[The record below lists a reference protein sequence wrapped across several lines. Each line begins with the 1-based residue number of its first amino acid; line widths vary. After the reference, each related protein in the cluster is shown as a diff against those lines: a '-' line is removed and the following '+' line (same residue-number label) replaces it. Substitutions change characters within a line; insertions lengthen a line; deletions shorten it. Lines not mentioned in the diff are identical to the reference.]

1 MEAQAKT
8 AARIAARSAA
18 GGRKHGAAKP
28 QPNVSPAGPTENS
41 RRLQPPDSRFATR
54 ASPGAAEAA
63 GRSAVPEGRRGS
75 GKAKP
80 DVHRWFR
87 KRYGK
92 PTQAW
97 PLISA
102 GRSVLIASP
111 TGTGKTLAA
120 FLAVLDSLTSAPA
133 PLPDSVLCLYISP
146 LRALAYDLEKN
157 LQDPLRELYG
167 SLTTSPIRVAMR
179 TGDTTGSARAR
190 QKSKPPHILLTTPE
204 TLCILLSQPAWLPLL
219 RTVRWAIVDEI
230 HALAEGKR
238 GVHLTLSLERLAALT
253 AEPGIGHAG
262 HTLQR
267 IGLSATVAPLEEV
280 GRFLTGAGGDC
291 ALVDAASAKKIQL
304 RVHTPLRKNPYPE
317 AGYTGQRLIRELGEL
332 IRAHRTTLVFTN
344 TRSGAEASTF
354 WLREAC
360 PDLARFIE
368 CHHASL
374 DRDVR
379 REVEDRLKRGELR
392 AVVCST
398 SLELGIDI
406 GSVDLVVMLST
417 PKGVSRALQRTGR
430 SGHNVHTISHG
441 VLMATNVN
449 DLVEAC
455 ATVLLARGRHLDFVR
470 IPAAPLD
477 ILAQHLVSM
486 GCERYWTRDEAF
498 TLVRR
503 AWPYRELS
511 RADFDD
517 TLDYLAGG
525 GAALRQ
531 QYADVFGK
539 IDLDPEGFQTRPG
552 RVQREFLQNVGV
564 IPETGVV
571 RVRLK
576 NRVLGTV
583 EESFMRLINP
593 GDVFIIAGRPVRLE
607 RTGQMEVFV
616 TRADGALP
624 TIPRWNAHKMP
635 LSAGVAGEISKFRGE
650 ARRRLETGEPEEP
663 LRAWIAKRLAC
674 GPANASVIHAMFS
687 AQHRLSEIP
696 LEGMLLIEE
705 LLEDPGPSSGLA
717 ARPRHYFFHSLIGRA
732 ANDALSR
739 VVARRLSALRGGN
752 AISTPHDYGFVL
764 TVAEHQCF
772 DAAELRAMLSPD
784 GFPEDF
790 RAALERSEMLKYHFR
805 NAAQTGLM
813 VYRNHNSERKPLRKL
828 QWSTEVIFNVLQKYE
843 PDHVLLRT
851 ARQDT
856 AQGGFLDAQAALAY
870 VEKLGRLGW
879 PLRLRQVAHVPPLSF
894 AMYATRIKEALH
906 VEDPAETMER
916 LFHLWWNELN
926 AP

>member
-1 MEAQAKT
+1 VT
-8 AARIAARSAA
+8 ARPTRSST
-18 GGRKHGAAKP
+18 
-28 QPNVSPAGPTENS
+28 SP
-41 RRLQPPDSRFATR
+41 
-54 ASPGAAEAA
+54 
-63 GRSAVPEGRRGS
+63 
-75 GKAKP
+75 
-80 DVHRWFR
+80 VHRWFR
-87 KRYGK
+87 RRYGK
-92 PTQAW
+92 PTPAQSQAW
-97 PLISA
+97 PIIAA
-102 GRSVLIASP
+102 GQSVLIASP

-120 FLAVLDSLTSAPA
+120 FLSVLDALDRLPR
-133 PLPDSVLCLYISP
+133 PLPDSVQCIYISP

-157 LQDPLRELYG
+157 LQDPLREIYG
-167 SLTTSPIRVAMR
+167 SLADAPIRVAMR
-179 TGDTTGSARAR
+179 TGDTPGSARAR
-190 QKSKPPHILLTTPE
+190 QKIKPPHILLTTPE
-204 TLCILLSQPAWLPLL
+204 SLCVLLSQPSWLPIL

-238 GVHLTLSLERLAALT
+238 GVHLTLSLERLAALA
-253 AEPGIGHAG
+253 AEPGIGHPG
-262 HTLQR
+262 HKLQR

-280 GRFLTGAGGDC
+280 GKFLTGTHGEC
-291 ALVDAASAKKIQL
+291 AIVDATSVKKTHL

-317 AGYTGQRLIRELGEL
+317 AGYTGQRLIRELAGL
-332 IRAHRTTLVFTN
+332 IREHQTTLVFTN
-344 TRSGAEASTF
+344 TRSGAEASTY
-354 WLREAC
+354 WLRETC
-360 PDLARFIE
+360 PDLASVIE

-379 REVEDRLKRGELR
+379 QDVEDRLKRGELR

-406 GSVDLVVMLST
+406 GSVDLVVMLAT
-417 PKGVSRALQRTGR
+417 PKGVSRALQRAGR
-430 SGHNVHTISHG
+430 SGHNIHTVSRG

-455 ATVLLARGRHLDFVR
+455 ATVLLARGHHLDNVR
-470 IPAAPLD
+470 IPEAPLD

-486 GCERYWTRDEAF
+486 GCDRRWTRDEALA
-498 TLVRR
+498 LVRS
-503 AWPYRELS
+503 AYPYRELTE
-511 RADFDD
+511 RDFND

-525 GAALRQ
+525 GESLRR

-539 IDLDPEGFQTRPG
+539 IDLDDEGFQTREG
-552 RVQREFLQNVGV
+552 RVRREFLQNVGV

-576 NRVLGTV
+576 NRMLGSV
-583 EESFMRLINP
+583 EESFMRLIDP
-593 GDVFIIAGRPVRLE
+593 GDVFVIAGRPVRLE
-607 RTGQMEVFV
+607 RTGQMEAFV
-616 TRADGALP
+616 TRADGATP

-635 LSAGVAGEISKFRGE
+635 LSAGVAGEISRFRGE
-650 ARRRLETGEPEEP
+650 VRQRLENNEAEAD
-663 LRAWIAKRLAC
+663 LKAWVAERLDC
-674 GPANASVIHAMFS
+674 GAANAGVIHAMFS

-696 LEGMLLIEE
+696 PVGGLLIEE
-705 LLEDPGPSSGLA
+705 LLEDPAESGNA

-752 AISTPHDYGFVL
+752 AVSTPHDYGFVL
-764 TVAEHQCF
+764 TVSEHQFF
-772 DAAELRAMLSPD
+772 DRDELRQILSPE
-784 GFPEDF
+784 GFCEDF
-790 RAALERSEMLKYHFR
+790 TAALERSEMLKYHFR

-851 ARQDT
+851 ARQDC
-856 AQGGFLDAQAALAY
+856 AQGGFLDANAAVAY
-870 VEKLGRLGW
+870 LEELDRLGW
-879 PLRLRQVAHVPPLSF
+879 PLRHRQVAHVPPLSF

-916 LFHLWWNELN
+916 LFHLWWTEIG
-926 AP
+926 AGIKQSG

>member
-1 MEAQAKT
+1 VNAIRNE
-8 AARIAARSAA
+8 RRSV
-18 GGRKHGAAKP
+18 K
-28 QPNVSPAGPTENS
+28 SPV
-41 RRLQPPDSRFATR
+41 Q
-54 ASPGAAEAA
+54 
-63 GRSAVPEGRRGS
+63 
-75 GKAKP
+75 
-80 DVHRWFR
+80 RWFR
-87 KRYGK
+87 KRYGS
-92 PTQAW
+92 PTPAQAGAW
-97 PLISA
+97 PLIAA

-120 FLAVLDSLTSAPA
+120 VLSVLDALDAGPR
-133 PLPDSVLCLYISP
+133 PLPDSVQCLYISP

-157 LQDPLRELYG
+157 LQEPLRELYG
-167 SLTTSPIRVAMR
+167 SLEASPIRVAMR
-179 TGDTTGSARAR
+179 TGDTASSARAR
-190 QKSKPPHILLTTPE
+190 QKARPPHILLTTPE
-204 TLCILLSQPAWLPLL
+204 TLCVLLSQPAWLPIL

-238 GVHLTLSLERLAALT
+238 GVHLTLSLERLAALA
-253 AEPGIGHAG
+253 AEPGIGHPG
-262 HTLQR
+262 HRLQR
-267 IGLSATVAPLEEV
+267 IGLSATVAPIEEV
-280 GRFLTGAGGDC
+280 GRFLTGAREPEC
-291 ALVDAASAKKIQL
+291 AIVDAASAKKIHL
-304 RVHTPLRKNPYPE
+304 RVHTPLRKDPYPE
-317 AGYTGQRLIRELGEL
+317 AGYTGQRLIRELGQL

-354 WLREAC
+354 WLRETC
-360 PDLARFIE
+360 PDLAGVIE

-374 DRDVR
+374 DRDLR
-379 REVEDRLKRGELR
+379 QEVEDRLKRGELR

-406 GSVDLVVMLST
+406 GSVDLVVMLAT

-430 SGHNVHTISHG
+430 AGHNIHSISRG

-455 ATVLLARGRHLDFVR
+455 ATVLLARARHLDFVR

-498 TLVRR
+498 SLIRA
-503 AWPYRELS
+503 AWPYRDLT

-525 GAALRQ
+525 GQALRR

-539 IDLDPEGFQTRPG
+539 IDLDFDGFRTRAG

-576 NRVLGTV
+576 NRVLGSV
-583 EESFMRLINP
+583 EESFMRLMNP
-593 GDVFIIAGRPVRLE
+593 GDVFVISGRPVRLE

-616 TRADGALP
+616 SRADGALP

-635 LSAGVAGEISKFRGE
+635 LSAGVAGEISRFRGE
-650 ARRRLETGEPEEP
+650 VRLRLENNEPEGL
-663 LRAWIAKRLAC
+663 LRAWISRRLAC
-674 GPANASVIHAMFS
+674 GIANARVIHAMFS
-687 AQHRLSEIP
+687 AQRRLSEIP
-696 LEGMLLIEE
+696 LEGTLLVEE
-705 LLEDPGPSSGLA
+705 LLEDPGSPSVTA
-717 ARPRHYFFHSLIGRA
+717 ERPRHYFFHSLIGRA

-764 TVAEHQCF
+764 TVSEHQVF
-772 DAAELRAMLSPD
+772 DAGELREILSPES
-784 GFPEDF
+784 FHEDF

-813 VYRNHNSERKPLRKL
+813 VYRNHYSERKPLRKL

-843 PDHVLLRT
+843 PNHVLLRT

-856 AQGGFLDAQAALAY
+856 AQGGFLDANAALEY
-870 VEKLGRLGW
+870 VEHLEKLGW
-879 PLRLRQVAHVPPLSF
+879 PLRHRQVAHVPPLSF

-916 LFHLWWNELN
+916 LFHLWWKELG
-926 AP
+926 AEAEK

>member
-1 MEAQAKT
+1 M
-8 AARIAARSAA
+8 
-18 GGRKHGAAKP
+18 
-28 QPNVSPAGPTENS
+28 
-41 RRLQPPDSRFATR
+41 PPTR
-54 ASPGAAEAA
+54 A
-63 GRSAVPEGRRGS
+63 R
-75 GKAKP
+75 KAKP
-80 DVHRWFR
+80 KNLQSRDCGIVNHKSPTAWFR
-87 KRYGK
+87 ARYK
-92 PTQAW
+92 TPTPAQRAAW
-97 PLISA
+97 PLIAA

-120 FLAVLDSLTSAPA
+120 FLSVLDSLASAPH
-133 PLPDSVLCLYISP
+133 PLPDSVQCLYISP

-157 LQDPLRELYG
+157 LQDPLRDIYG
-167 SLTTSPIRVAMR
+167 SLDASPIRVTMR
-179 TGDTTGSARAR
+179 TGDTPSSARAR

-204 TLCILLSQPAWLPLL
+204 TLCVLLSQPSWLPLL

-253 AEPGIGHAG
+253 ADPGIGHAG

-280 GRFLTGAGGDC
+280 GRFLTGVHGDC
-291 ALVDAASAKKIQL
+291 ALVDATSAKKIHL
-304 RVHTPLRKNPYPE
+304 SVHTPLRKNPYPE
-317 AGYTGQRLIRELGEL
+317 AGYTGQRLIRELAEL
-332 IRAHRTTLVFTN
+332 IRSHRTTLVFTN

-354 WLREAC
+354 WLRETC
-360 PDLARFIE
+360 PDLASVIE

-374 DRDVR
+374 DRDLR
-379 REVEDRLKRGELR
+379 QDVEDRLKRGELR

-406 GSVDLVVMLST
+406 GSVDLVVMLAT

-430 SGHNVHTISHG
+430 SGHNIHTVSRGI
-441 VLMATNVN
+441 LMATNVN

-470 IPAAPLD
+470 IPSAPLD

-498 TLVRR
+498 TLVRA
-503 AWPYRELS
+503 AWPYRDLS

-525 GAALRQ
+525 GQSLRQ
-531 QYADVFGK
+531 QYTDVFGK
-539 IDLDPEGFQTRPG
+539 IDLDPDGFQTRAG

-571 RVRLK
+571 RVRLN
-576 NRVLGTV
+576 NRVLGSV
-583 EESFMRLINP
+583 EESFMRLIDP
-593 GDVFIIAGRPVRLE
+593 GDVFVIGGRPVRLE
-607 RTGQMEVFV
+607 RTGQMEAFV

-635 LSAGVAGEISKFRGE
+635 LSAGVAGEISRFRGE
-650 ARRRLETGEPEEP
+650 VRKRLESNVPEKP
-663 LRAWIAKRLAC
+663 LLAWISRRLAC
-674 GPANASVIHAMFS
+674 GAANARVIHAMFS

-696 LEGMLLIEE
+696 LEGTLLIEE
-705 LLEDPGPSSGLA
+705 LLEDSHVPSKSAVPA

-739 VVARRLSALRGGN
+739 VVARRLSKLRGGN

-764 TVAEHQCF
+764 TVAEHQYF
-772 DAAELRAMLSPD
+772 SLQELREILSPD
-784 GFPEDF
+784 FFCEDLH
-790 RAALERSEMLKYHFR
+790 AALEHSEMLKYHFR

-813 VYRNHNSERKPLRKL
+813 VYRNHNAERKPLRKL

-843 PDHVLLRT
+843 PNHVLLRT

-856 AQGGFLDAQAALAY
+856 AQGGFLDAPGALAY
-870 VEKLGRLGW
+870 IDHLAQLAW
-879 PLRLRQVAHVPPLSF
+879 PLRLRQVTHVPPLSF

-916 LFHLWWNELN
+916 LFNLWWKELN
-926 AP
+926 VP

>member
-1 MEAQAKT
+1 VQVQV
-8 AARIAARSAA
+8 IA
-18 GGRKHGAAKP
+18 
-28 QPNVSPAGPTENS
+28 S
-41 RRLQPPDSRFATR
+41 RR
-54 ASPGAAEAA
+54 
-63 GRSAVPEGRRGS
+63 GRSAVQT
-75 GKAKP
+75 
-80 DVHRWFR
+80 WFR
-87 KRYGK
+87 RKYGK
-92 PTQAW
+92 PTPAQSAAW
-97 PLISA
+97 PLIAA
-102 GRSVLIASP
+102 GRNVLIASP

-120 FLAVLDSLTSAPA
+120 FLSVLDSLAAAPR
-133 PLPDSVLCLYISP
+133 PLPSSIQCLYISP

-157 LQDPLRELYG
+157 LQDPLREIYG
-167 SLTTSPIRVAMR
+167 SLDESPIRVAMR
-179 TGDTTGSARAR
+179 TGDTPASARAR
-190 QKSKPPHILLTTPE
+190 QKTRPPHILLTTPE
-204 TLCILLSQPAWLPLL
+204 SLCILLSQPNWLPLL

-238 GVHLTLSLERLAALT
+238 GVHLALSLERLAALT
-253 AEPGIGHAG
+253 AEPGIAHPGHQ
-262 HTLQR
+262 LQR
-267 IGLSATVAPLEEV
+267 IGLSATVAPLDEV
-280 GRFLTGAGGDC
+280 GRFLTGTYGEC
-291 ALVDAASAKKIQL
+291 ALVDATAAKKIHL
-304 RVHTPLRKNPYPE
+304 RVHTPLRKDPYPE
-317 AGYTGQRLIRELGEL
+317 AGYTGQRLIRELGDL

-354 WLREAC
+354 WLRETC
-360 PDLARFIE
+360 PDLAPLIE

-374 DRDVR
+374 DRDLR
-379 REVEDRLKRGELR
+379 QEVEDRLKRGELR

-406 GSVDLVVMLST
+406 GSVDLVVMLAT

-430 SGHNVHTISHG
+430 SGHNIHTVSRG

-455 ATVLLARGRHLDFVR
+455 ATVLLARARHLDYVR
-470 IPAAPLD
+470 IPHAPLD

-498 TLVRR
+498 ALIRSTY
-503 AWPYRELS
+503 PYRDLP
-511 RADFDD
+511 RADFDA

-525 GAALRQ
+525 GQSLRM

-539 IDLDPEGFQTRPG
+539 IDLDADGFQTRQG

-583 EESFMRLINP
+583 EESFMRLIDP
-593 GDVFIIAGRPVRLE
+593 GDVFIISGRPVRLE
-607 RTGQMEVFV
+607 RTGQMEAFV

-635 LSAGVAGEISKFRGE
+635 LSAGVAEEISRFRGE
-650 ARRRLETGEPEEP
+650 VRTRLENGEPEAP
-663 LRAWIAKRLAC
+663 LRAWISRRLAC
-674 GPANASVIHAMFS
+674 GVANARVIHAMFS

-696 LEGMLLIEE
+696 MAGMLLIEE
-705 LLEDPGPSSGLA
+705 LLEDPASPSATA

-764 TVAEHQCF
+764 TVAEHTF
-772 DAAELRAMLSPD
+772 FEPGELGQLLSPD
-784 GFPEDF
+784 GFLDDF
-790 RAALERSEMLKYHFR
+790 TAALERSEMLKYHFR

-851 ARQDT
+851 ARQDC
-856 AQGGFLDAQAALAY
+856 AQGGFLDANAALAY
-870 VEKLGRLGW
+870 LETLEKSGW
-879 PLRLRQVAHVPPLSF
+879 PLRHRQVAHVPPLSF

-916 LFHLWWNELN
+916 LFHLWWTELN
-926 AP
+926 VS